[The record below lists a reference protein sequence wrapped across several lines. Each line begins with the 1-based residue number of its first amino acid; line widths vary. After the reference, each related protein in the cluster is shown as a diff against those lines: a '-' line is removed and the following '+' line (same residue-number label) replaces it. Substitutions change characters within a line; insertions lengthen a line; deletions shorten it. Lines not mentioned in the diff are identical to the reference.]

1 MRKRSFISAALLVL
15 ILGCGVELGGP
26 QGGSE
31 LGRRVTRL
39 EDDLHEVKRQL
50 ITQQQAMQIL
60 NERLKSMEASV
71 DKISS
76 RQ

>member
-1 MRKRSFISAALLVL
+1 MRKRSFITAALLVL
-15 ILGCGVELGGP
+15 MLGCGGGP
-26 QGGSE
+26 GGSQGSE
-31 LGRRVTRL
+31 LSRRVTKL

>member
-1 MRKRSFISAALLVL
+1 MRKRSVISAALLIL
-15 ILGCGVELGGP
+15 MLGCGIETGGP
-26 QGGSE
+26 QGSE
-31 LGRRVTRL
+31 LSRRVTRL